1 MNVSNRAFAVIT
13 AVLVV
18 LDQWT
23 KYLAVAGL
31 TRAFDGAAG
40 LWEKLVR
47 FQTEAHPRPY
57 RAVTVL
63 EDFWHFRY
71 AENTGAAF
79 SFLASSPDWFR
90 RPFFLLVSAGAM
102 VAIWVYFTK
111 TPKEHRMLR
120 LSLALVFGG
129 ALGNFVDRLRLGY
142 VIDFISWHWYDK
154 ATWPTF
160 NVADSAISVGVALL
174 LIGSFLP
181 EPRTDAIAVGDNL
194 R

>member
-31 TRAFDGAAG
+31 TRAFDGATG